1 MAQASLFRQKLTTG
15 ADLADRTMAELLKQQ
30 LEAADGSP
38 ESVQLLRA
46 IVLGDAPNDVDAIKV
61 KEQALQRL
69 CDALV
74 QQQDAAALRALLADL
89 RPLFGALPKAKTA
102 KIVRTV
108 IDSIAKVPGS
118 VALQVRESP
127 PAQCTPC
134 H

>member
-1 MAQASLFRQKLTTG
+1 MTS
-15 ADLADRTMAELLKQQ
+15 LADRL
-30 LEAADGSP
+30 AAAPPGDAAS
-38 ESVQLLRA
+38 LRA
-46 IVLGDAPNDVDAIKV
+46 I
-61 KEQALQRL
+61 ALADGASADDLKAREAAVSAL
-69 CDALV
+69 CDALAASN
-74 QQQDAAALRALLADL
+74 DAPALRGLLADL
-89 RPLFGALPKAKTA
+89 RPLFAVAPKAKTA